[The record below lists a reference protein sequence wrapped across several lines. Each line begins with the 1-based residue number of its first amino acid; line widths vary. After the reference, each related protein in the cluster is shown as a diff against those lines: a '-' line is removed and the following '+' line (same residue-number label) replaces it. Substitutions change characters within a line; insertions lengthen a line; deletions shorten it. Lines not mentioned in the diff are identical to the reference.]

1 LKTNGSLTHKQ
12 DIRRQIH
19 GQLKKWVEQS
29 PFGNLFTAKSLTEKV
44 GSFGFFPIAVQER
57 DEIAELNITV
67 LRPELAGDIVHGG
80 DIDNRLKTF
89 FDCLTIPKANQIPK
103 GDSPKVDE
111 MPFYCL
117 LQDDKLITNISVSVH
132 QLLKPCSKGFVCLLV
147 HVQIK
152 QIEPFGRHAVI
163 I

>member
-1 LKTNGSLTHKQ
+1 MKRNRL
-12 DIRRQIH
+12 
-19 GQLKKWVEQS
+19 GQ
-29 PFGNLFTAKSLTEKV
+29 NDDAC
-44 GSFGFFPIAVQER
+44 
-57 DEIAELNITV
+57 
-67 LRPELAGDIVHGG
+67 LAGRVMGDKVDPFPTRHGG